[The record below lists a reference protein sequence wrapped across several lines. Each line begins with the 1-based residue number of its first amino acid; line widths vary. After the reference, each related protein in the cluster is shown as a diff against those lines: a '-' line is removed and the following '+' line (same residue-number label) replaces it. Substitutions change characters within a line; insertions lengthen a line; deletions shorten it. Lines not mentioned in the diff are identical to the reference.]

1 MMRFLT
7 VGVLMSAAL
16 VLAKPASAQ
25 DPALADLLA
34 RAADYHAGY
43 AVRVSGAT
51 VDENYS
57 LTRLVAGRMETPIR
71 FASDV
76 VLVNV
81 NGRVMGLRDLFSV
94 DNVRLREREAR
105 IVNLLTAPTLESW
118 NRAQAHAAEQNFRFL
133 FDLIL
138 QLNDPSIALHF
149 ISRDMQPKVTFKI
162 EKQEKLNGIAVT
174 RIGFKENGDGTKP
187 FVLGTKGNAA
197 AAGRFWIENATG
209 AILKTEL
216 WATSSNESVVNTVVY
231 AKAAELDLW
240 LPSKMTETY
249 SWKEMDDVA
258 SNRGVGAYGQRL
270 SFQTSANY
278 SNPRYSPVDLA
289 KIRR

>member
-1 MMRFLT
+1 MMRVVT
-7 VGVLMSAAL
+7 VWAL
-16 VLAKPASAQ
+16 VAATLLLPKPAVAQ
-25 DPALADLLA
+25 DPALPDLLA
-34 RAADYHAGY
+34 RAADYHDSY
-43 AVRVSGAT
+43 KVRVSGAT
-51 VDENYS
+51 VEEHYS
-57 LTRLVAGRMETPIR
+57 LTRLIAGRMETPVR

-76 VLVNV
+76 VLLNV
-81 NGRVMGLRDLFSV
+81 NGRVIGLRDPFSV

-105 IVNLLTAPTLESW
+105 IVNLLAEPTLEGW
-118 NRAQAHAAEQNFRFL
+118 RRAQGYAAEQNFRFL

-138 QLNDPSIALHF
+138 TLNDPSLALQF
-149 ISRDMQPKVTFKI
+149 ISRDMQPKITYKV

-197 AAGRFWIENATG
+197 AAGRVWIDNATG
-209 AILKTEL
+209 AVLKTEL
-216 WATSSNESVVNTVVY
+216 WATSPNESVVNTVIY

-258 SNRGVGAYGQRL
+258 SNRSVGAYGQRL
-270 SFQTSANY
+270 SFQTSASY
-278 SNPRYSPVDLA
+278 SNPRHTPVDLA